1 MKSVRI
7 RSFSGPSFPA
17 FGLNTER
24 YYYLSV
30 FNPNAGKNGQ
40 KKLGI
45 RDTFNAVPIGKFDK
59 NHNIKEDKSKYLT
72 DKALEKFN

>member
-30 FNPNAGKNGQ
+30 FNPNAGK
-40 KKLGI
+40 
-45 RDTFNAVPIGKFDK
+45 FDK
-59 NHNIKEDKSKYLT
+59 NHNIKEDKSKHLT